1 MRTPDE
7 RFMALAIK
15 QARRGEGRTRP
26 NPPVGAVI
34 VRGGQVLARGFHA
47 RAGAD
52 HAEVDALRRLAR
64 EGGRARGAEL
74 FVTLEPC
81 AHQGRTP
88 PCADAI
94 LAAGIRRV
102 VVGAMDPNPV
112 TDGGGVARLRAGGV
126 QVVTGVLEQ
135 TCSRLIEGFTS
146 LVRHGRP
153 FVVLKLAA
161 TLDGRIAT
169 RTGHSRWITGEAARR
184 EVHRL
189 RDRCDAILVG
199 GGTVAADNPALTCRI
214 PRGRDPVRVVLSGSL
229 SISPDAQVVT
239 TPGVEGEPTALV
251 ATTRRAPA
259 ARAQR
264 LRTAGAEVIRLPS
277 SKGRV
282 RIEALLE
289 ALGQRG
295 ILSVLVEGGSE
306 VAAQFLDGGHVDRLL
321 WFVAPKIVGGV
332 DAVPAVAGRG
342 VARMGDAL
350 VLEDLTV
357 RRLGG
362 DLLLDGRL

>member
-1 MRTPDE
+1 MRTRDE
-7 RFMALAIK
+7 RFMGLAVR

-34 VRGGQVLARGFHA
+34 VRGEKVLARGFHA

-52 HAEVDALRRLAR
+52 HAEVDALRKLGR
-64 EGGRARGAEL
+64 RARGAEL
-74 FVTLEPC
+74 YVTLEPC

-94 LAAGIRRV
+94 CQAGIRRV
-102 VVGAMDPNPV
+102 VIGAMDPNPR
-112 TDGGGVARLRAGGV
+112 TDGRGVARLRQGGV
-126 QVVTGVLEQ
+126 EVVTGVLPEV
-135 TCSRLIEGFTS
+135 CARLLDGFAC

-199 GGTVAADNPALTCRI
+199 SGTVTADNPALTCRI
-214 PRGRDPVRVVLSGSL
+214 PGGRDPLRVVLSGSL
-229 SISPDAQVVT
+229 SFPADAQVVT
-239 TPGVEGEPTALV
+239 APGADHGPTALV

-259 ARAQR
+259 ARAEA
-264 LRTAGAEVIRLPS
+264 LRSAGAEVIRLKS
-277 SKGRV
+277 SAGRV
-282 RIEALLE
+282 RIPALLE

-321 WFVAPKIVGGV
+321 WFVAPKIVGGAE
-332 DAVPAVAGRG
+332 AVPAVAGRG
-342 VARMGDAL
+342 VARMSDAL
-350 VLEDLTV
+350 VLEDLVV
-357 RRLGG
+357 RRLGR
-362 DLLLDGRL
+362 DLLFDGRL

>member
-1 MRTPDE
+1 VRTPDE
-7 RFMALAIK
+7 RFMALAVR

-34 VRGGQVLARGFHA
+34 VRGEQVLARGFHA

-52 HAEVDALRRLAR
+52 HAEVDALRKVGR
-64 EGGRARGAEL
+64 RARGAEL
-74 FVTLEPC
+74 YVTLEPC

-94 LAAGIRRV
+94 IRAGIRRV
-102 VVGAMDPNPV
+102 VIGVLDPNPL
-112 TDGGGVARLRAGGV
+112 TDGQGVARLRRGGV
-126 QVVTGVLEQ
+126 EVVSGVLEDA
-135 TCSRLIEGFTS
+135 CNRLLDGFAC
-146 LVRHGRP
+146 LMRHGRP

-199 GGTVAADNPALTCRI
+199 SGTVTADNPALTCRI
-214 PRGRDPVRVVLSGSL
+214 PRGRDPLRVVLSSSL
-229 SISPDAQVVT
+229 SFAADAQVVT
-239 TPGVEGEPTALV
+239 TAGADDGPTALV

-259 ARAQR
+259 DRAQA
-264 LRTAGAEVIRLPS
+264 LREAGAEVVRLPS
-277 SKGRV
+277 AGGRV
-282 RIEALLE
+282 RIPALLQ

-295 ILSVLVEGGSE
+295 IMSVLVEGGSE

-321 WFVAPKIVGGV
+321 WFVAPKIVGGEK
-332 DAVPAVAGRG
+332 AVPAVAGRG
-342 VARMGDAL
+342 AALMSDAL
-350 VLEDLTV
+350 VLEDLVV
-357 RRLGG
+357 RRVGG
-362 DLLLDGRL
+362 DLLFDGRL

>member
-1 MRTPDE
+1 
-7 RFMALAIK
+7 MAQAVT

-34 VRGGQVLARGFHA
+34 VRGERVLARGFHA

-52 HAEVDALRRLAR
+52 HAEVDALRKIGR
-64 EGGRARGAEL
+64 RARGAEL

-88 PCADAI
+88 PCTDAI
-94 LAAGIRRV
+94 LRVGIRRV
-102 VVGAMDPNPV
+102 VIGAPDPNPR
-112 TDGGGVARLRAGGV
+112 TSGRGVARLRQGGV
-126 QVVTGVLEQ
+126 EVVTGVLARACE
-135 TCSRLIEGFTS
+135 RLIDGFS
-146 LVRHGRP
+146 CLVRHGRP

-199 GGTVAADNPALTCRI
+199 AGTVTADDPALTCRI
-214 PRGRDPVRVVLSGSL
+214 PRGQDPLRVVLSGSL
-229 SISPDAQVVT
+229 SFSPDAQVVT
-239 TPGVEGEPTALV
+239 APGVDGGPSALV

-259 ARAQR
+259 ARAKA
-264 LRTAGAEVIRLPS
+264 LRAAGAEVIRLES
-277 SKGRV
+277 AGGRV
-282 RIEALLE
+282 RIPALLE
-289 ALGQRG
+289 ALGRRG
-295 ILSVLVEGGSE
+295 ILSLLVEGGSE

-321 WFVAPKIVGGV
+321 WFVAPKIVGGAQ
-332 DAVPAVAGRG
+332 AVPAVAGQG
-342 VARMGDAL
+342 AARMDDAL
-350 VLEDLTV
+350 VLEDLVV
-357 RRLGG
+357 RRVGG

>member
-1 MRTPDE
+1 VRTRDE
-7 RFMALAIK
+7 RFMALAVR

-34 VRGGQVLARGFHA
+34 VRGDRVLARGYHA

-52 HAEVDALRRLAR
+52 HAEVDALSKVGR
-64 EGGRARGAEL
+64 RARGAEI

-88 PCADAI
+88 PCVDAI
-94 LAAGIRRV
+94 LRAGICRV
-102 VVGAMDPNPV
+102 VIGALDPNPL
-112 TDGGGVARLRAGGV
+112 TDGQGVARLRQAGV
-126 QVVTGVLEQ
+126 EVVTGVLDDV
-135 TCSRLIEGFTS
+135 CARLLDGFAC

-169 RTGHSRWITGEAARR
+169 RTGHSRWITGEEARR

-199 GGTVAADNPALTCRI
+199 SGTVTADNPALTCRI
-214 PRGRDPVRVVLSGSL
+214 PRGRDPLRVVLSGSL
-229 SISPDAQVVT
+229 AFPADAQVVT
-239 TPGVEGEPTALV
+239 APASDSGPTALV

-259 ARAQR
+259 VRAEA
-264 LRTAGAEVIRLPS
+264 LRAKGAEVIRLES
-277 SKGRV
+277 ARGRV
-282 RIEALLE
+282 RIPALLE
-289 ALGQRG
+289 ELGRRG
-295 ILSVLVEGGSE
+295 ILTVLVEGGSE

-321 WFVAPKIVGGV
+321 WFVAPKIVGGAQ
-332 DAVPAVAGRG
+332 AVPAVAGRG
-342 VARMGDAL
+342 VARMSDAL
-350 VLEDLTV
+350 VLEDLVV
-357 RRLGG
+357 RRLGR
-362 DLLLDGRL
+362 DLLFDGRL